1 MKLYLNTASPYAR
14 LARVLLIET
23 DLAASTELVDT
34 DPWTAADAF
43 WSVNPAGKVPALVL
57 DDGTT
62 LIESACI
69 ADHLIAVSG
78 RSDLAVGS
86 RPNAAGRLQ
95 VLGLARAAMDCAF
108 GAVTQ
113 QHFGESGKIA
123 ERWLTAVPRIAAR
136 LDAVNDIAVQMRPSA
151 AHDLEPARCDLADL
165 TLAVAFGYVRF
176 RLPQIDWETNAPRLA
191 EWIEFLEERASLALT
206 RPQS

>member
-113 QHFGESGKIA
+113 QRFGESGKIA

>member
-23 DLAASTELVDT
+23 DLAAGTELVDT
-34 DPWTAADAF
+34 DPWTASDAF
-43 WSVNPAGKVPALVL
+43 WSVNPAGKIPALVL
-57 DDGTT
+57 DIGTT
-62 LIESACI
+62 LVESACI

-108 GAVTQ
+108 GAVIQ
-113 QHFGESGKIA
+113 QRFGASDKLA

-165 TLAVAFGYVRF
+165 TLAVAFAYVRF
-176 RLPQIDWETNAPRLA
+176 RLPNVEWQCTAPRLA
-191 EWIEFLEERASLALT
+191 EWVDLLDERPSLALT